1 MFWLLWLTR
10 SLAIIDTGR
19 NSMEWTNDQKK
30 VIDSRSDNILVSAS
44 AGSGKTAVLVARIM
58 AYILQDKV
66 DIDDLL
72 IVTFTRAAA
81 GEMRERIAKAI
92 ADALE
97 KDPDN
102 EHLARQTTLI
112 HNAQITTIDGFC
124 SYVLRNYC
132 HLTDLEP
139 GYRVGDEGELDL
151 LMGDV
156 MQNMFMELHEQEEGG
171 KKRAFYDLVET
182 FAPDKNEDKLEAIVE
197 KVFLAAQSQPDP
209 YAWLSACRESN
220 RASSFEDLSRTV
232 WMSEYMRDAD
242 LLIEEMRK
250 KAAANLALVREPDG
264 PSSFVGE
271 AENNFNMCSELL
283 AHRTYEERYRIC
295 GEASFA
301 RLAGKAK
308 KGEDPDK
315 RERFK
320 EARAEIKSCMEKRI
334 QPMYA
339 YEAREV
345 LAAMQANEPVL
356 NTLIDVTALF
366 TDRYDKAKREKKL
379 IDFPD
384 IEHFALRILRNP
396 DGSRTQAAAELARR
410 FREVMC
416 DEYQDS
422 NLLQESILTAVSRVE
437 DGVNN
442 YFCVGDVKQSIYSFR
457 NAKPDLFMDKFARY
471 THPDGTVQI
480 PEGEPMSSA
489 DQGTRIDLSWNF
501 RSRHEVLDAAN
512 AIFEQIMMREV
523 GRVEYDEEAF
533 LVPRADYPDSGD
545 DSYVTELLT
554 INMGETDADGNRVL
568 DDVRASARR
577 DAEARLIAERIR
589 HMVAC
594 EKIYDQKTG
603 TQRPVEYRDIVILLR
618 TMKGWADEVAAVL
631 EGMGIPSYSTLK
643 TGYFEATEVTTL
655 LNYLKIVDNPEQDVA
670 YAAVL
675 RSPIVGLTAE
685 DMARVRLVCGPPGA
699 KGSAYVTMAE
709 CVRRYVESPDVP
721 DRSLQRRLE
730 VFLEFLERM
739 RAAVPYTPLHE
750 LIWMILTGTGY
761 MDYATALPGGI
772 QRAANLRLLIDK
784 SIDYEQT
791 SYVGLFNF
799 VRYINRMMKKQVE
812 ISGVNVV
819 GENENV
825 VRIVSVHK
833 SKGLEYPIVFV
844 AGLDKPFN
852 RMGLRDSVLI
862 DEHLGIAADYLNL
875 ATRSRMTTMK
885 KLAIE
890 QRLLRESMGEELRV
904 LYVALTRAKQKL
916 IMVGAVANEDKYE
929 DMKNL
934 TLPLRDTHLPENF
947 VLRAGSPQEL
957 ILPAAD
963 RMTARC
969 ERDHRPCPIRME
981 LVSPADLLDSEIIE
995 RTRLSETIRTL
1006 GSLDG
1011 SELWDPETKKIIDER
1026 YSYAYPYASHAL
1038 VPAKVSV
1045 SELKHGAYA
1054 DEDAEEA
1061 FPEPEIVPFV
1071 PEFMRERMKKAEG
1084 DDEERDAAE
1093 MIGGTYRGTAY
1104 HKVME
1109 LMRYRDIYSFD
1120 GTSAAL
1126 RSATE
1131 KELMRCLHDM
1141 CTKFVADGRLEA
1153 EELKTIRMRDIA
1165 RFAESS
1171 LGHRMAAA
1179 AYRDELYREQPFV
1192 LGVAASEI
1200 RKEFPEDEQILVQG
1214 IIDAFFY
1221 EDGKVIL
1228 VDYKTDRVAR
1238 AEELVQRYQ
1247 IQLDSYE
1254 EALSRVTGKEIGQ
1267 KLIYSFHLDTEI
1279 VLS

>member
-1 MFWLLWLTR
+1 
-10 SLAIIDTGR
+10 
-19 NSMEWTNDQKK
+19 MEWTKDQQK
-30 VIDSRSDNILVSAS
+30 VIDNRSDNILVSAS

-81 GEMRERIAKAI
+81 GEMRERIAGAI

-124 SYVLRNYC
+124 SYVLRSYC

-139 GYRVGDEGELDL
+139 GYRVGDTGELDL
-151 LMGDV
+151 LREDV
-156 MQNMFMELHEQEEGG
+156 MKNMFMELHEQEDSER
-171 KKRAFYDLVET
+171 KKAFYALVET
-182 FAPDKNEDKLEAIVE
+182 FATDKNEDRLEDIVE
-197 KVFLAAQSQPDP
+197 KVFMAAQSQPDP
-209 YAWLSACRESN
+209 YAWLSACRDSN
-220 RASSFEDLSRTV
+220 RASSFEELSDTV
-232 WMSEYMRDAD
+232 WMREYMRDAD

-250 KAAANLALVREPDG
+250 KAVSNLALAGEADG
-264 PSSFVGE
+264 PVSYMRE
-271 AENNFNMCSELL
+271 AENNLNMCSELL
-283 AHRTYEERYRIC
+283 AHRSYEERYEIC
-295 GEASFA
+295 GTASFT
-301 RLAGKAK
+301 RLSGKAK
-308 KGEDPDK
+308 KGEDPAK
-315 RERFK
+315 RDRFK
-320 EARAEIKSCMEKRI
+320 AVRAEIKSCMEERV

-339 YEAREV
+339 HKAEEV
-345 LAAMQANEPVL
+345 LMAMQANEPVL
-356 NTLIDVTALF
+356 NTLLDVASLF
-366 TDRYDKAKREKKL
+366 TERYDSAKREKKL

-384 IEHFALRILRNP
+384 LEHFALRILRNP
-396 DGSRTQAAAELARR
+396 DGSRTQAARELARR

-471 THPDGTVQI
+471 THPDGTVRI
-480 PEGEPMSSA
+480 PEGRPMSSA
-489 DQGTRIDLSWNF
+489 KEGTRIDLSWNF

-512 AIFEQIMMREV
+512 GIFEQIMMHEV

-545 DSYVTELLT
+545 DSYATELLT
-554 INMGETDADGNRVL
+554 INMGETDSEGNRIL
-568 DDVRASARR
+568 DDVRTSARC

-589 HMVAC
+589 HMVAH
-594 EKIYDQKTG
+594 EKIYDQKAG
-603 TQRPVEYRDIVILLR
+603 TLRPVEYRDIVILLR
-618 TMKGWADEVAAVL
+618 TMKGWADEIAAVL

-643 TGYFEATEVTTL
+643 TGYFEAAEVTNL
-655 LNYLKIVDNPEQDVA
+655 LNYLKIVDNPEQDIA

-685 DMARVRLVCGPPGA
+685 DMARVRLISGPPGA
-699 KGSAYVTMAE
+699 WGNAHITMAE
-709 CVRRYVESPDVP
+709 CVRRYVGSPDVP
-721 DRSLQRRLE
+721 DRALQRRLE
-730 VFLEFLERM
+730 GFLSFLERM

-761 MDYATALPGGI
+761 MDYASALPGGI

-825 VRIVSVHK
+825 VRIVSIHK

-844 AGLDKPFN
+844 AGLDKKFN
-852 RMGLRDSVLI
+852 RRDLAGSVLI
-862 DEHLGIAADYLNL
+862 DEQFGIAADYLNL

-885 KLAIE
+885 KLAIK

-916 IMVGAVANEDKYE
+916 IMVGAVSNEDKYK

-934 TLPLRDTHLPENF
+934 TLPLRDIQLPENF
-947 VLRAGSPQEL
+947 VLRAGTPVEL

-963 RMTARC
+963 RMIARC
-969 ERDHRPCPIRME
+969 ERDHLPCPVRME
-981 LVSPADLLDSEIIE
+981 LISPADLVDSEIVE

-1006 GSLDG
+1006 RDVDG
-1011 SELWDPETKKIIDER
+1011 SENWDPDTKKMIEER

-1038 VPAKVSV
+1038 IPAKVSV

-1071 PEFMRERMKKAEG
+1071 PEFMRERMKKAG
-1084 DDEERDAAE
+1084 SADETPDAAE
-1093 MIGGTYRGTAY
+1093 ALGGTFRGTAY

-1109 LMRYRDIYSFD
+1109 LMSYRDIYSFD
-1120 GTSAAL
+1120 GM
-1126 RSATE
+1126 SATLRWADE
-1131 KELMRCLHDM
+1131 KTLMRCLHTM
-1141 CTKFVADGRLEA
+1141 CTRFVEDGRLQA

>member
-1 MFWLLWLTR
+1 MV
-10 SLAIIDTGR
+10 IGR

-102 EHLARQTTLI
+102 EHLMRQMTLI

-124 SYVLRNYC
+124 SYVLRSYC

-139 GYRVGDEGELDL
+139 GYRVGDTGELDL
-151 LMGDV
+151 LREDV
-156 MQNMFMELHEQEEGG
+156 MKSMFMELHEQEESE
-171 KKRAFYDLVET
+171 KKQAFYDLVET
-182 FAPDKNEDKLEAIVE
+182 FAPDKNEDRLEDIVE

-220 RASSFEDLSRTV
+220 RASNFEELSETV
-232 WMSEYMRDAD
+232 WMREYMRDAD
-242 LLIEEMRK
+242 SLIEEMRK
-250 KAAANLALVREPDG
+250 KAASNLALAGEPDG
-264 PSSFVGE
+264 PSSFLGE
-271 AENNFNMCSELL
+271 AENNYKMCCELL
-283 AHRTYEERYRIC
+283 THNTYAERYEIC
-295 GEASFA
+295 GQASFA
-301 RLAGKAK
+301 RLSGKAK
-308 KGEDPDK
+308 KGEDPEKRDK
-315 RERFK
+315 FK
-320 EARAEIKSCMEKRI
+320 EVRAEIKSCMEKSI

-339 YEAREV
+339 YKAEEM
-345 LAAMQANEPVL
+345 LAAMQANEPIL
-356 NTLIDVTALF
+356 DTLLDVTALF
-366 TDRYDKAKREKKL
+366 TERYDRAKREKKL

-396 DGSRTQAAAELARR
+396 DGSRTEAAGELAGR

-471 THPDGTVQI
+471 THPDGAVRI

-489 DQGTRIDLSWNF
+489 AWGRRIDLSWNF

-512 AIFEQIMMREV
+512 GIFEQIMMREV
-523 GRVEYDEEAF
+523 GRVEYDREAF

-545 DSYVTELLT
+545 DSYVTELMT
-554 INMGETDADGNRVL
+554 INMGETDAEGNRVL
-568 DDVRASARR
+568 DDVRTAARR

-589 HMVAC
+589 HMIDH
-594 EKIYDQKTG
+594 EKIYDQKAG
-603 TQRPVEYRDIVILLR
+603 ALRLVEYRDIVILLR
-618 TMKGWADEVAAVL
+618 TMKGWADEIAAVL

-643 TGYFEATEVTTL
+643 TGYFDATEVTTL
-655 LNYLKIVDNPEQDVA
+655 LNYLKIVDNPEQDIA
-670 YAAVL
+670 FTAVL

-685 DMARVRLVCGPPGA
+685 DMARVRLIGGPPKS
-699 KGSAYVTMAE
+699 KGNSYITMAE
-709 CVRRYVESPDVP
+709 CVRRYVESPDVT
-721 DRSLQRRLE
+721 DRVLQRRLE
-730 VFLEFLERM
+730 VFLAFLKRM

-761 MDYATALPGGI
+761 MDYASALPGGI

-825 VRIVSVHK
+825 VRIVSIHK

-844 AGLDKPFN
+844 AGLDKQFN
-852 RMGLRDSVLI
+852 KMDQRDSVLI
-862 DEHLGIAADYLNL
+862 DERLGIAADYLSL
-875 ATRSRMTTMK
+875 STRSKMTTLK
-885 KLAIE
+885 KLAIK

-916 IMVGAVANEDKYE
+916 IMVGAVANEEKYE

-934 TLPLRDTHLPENF
+934 TLPLGDTHLPENF
-947 VLRAGSPQEL
+947 VLRAGSPQDL
-957 ILPAAD
+957 ILPAAE

-969 ERDHRPCPIRME
+969 MRDRIPCPIRIK
-981 LVSPADLLDSEIIE
+981 LISPADLVDSEIVE

-1006 GSLDG
+1006 SSLDG
-1011 SELWDPETKKIIDER
+1011 SELWDPDTKRIIDER
-1026 YSYAYPYASHAL
+1026 YSYEYPYASHAL

-1071 PEFMRERMKKAEG
+1071 PEFMRERIEKAG
-1084 DDEERDAAE
+1084 DADETRDAAE
-1093 MIGGTYRGTAY
+1093 VLGGAYRGTAY

-1109 LMRYRDIYSFD
+1109 LMRYRDIYSYD
-1120 GTSAAL
+1120 GTSASL
-1126 RSATE
+1126 RCANE
-1131 KELMRCLHDM
+1131 KDLMRMLHEM
-1141 CTKFVADGRLEA
+1141 CVKFVSDGLFQA

-1192 LGVAASEI
+1192 LGVMASEI
-1200 RKEFPEDEQILVQG
+1200 RKEFPNDEQILVQG

-1238 AEELVQRYQ
+1238 ADELVQRYQ

-1267 KLIYSFHLDTEI
+1267 KMIYSFRLDTEI